1 MKKQIKKM
9 HGKKPFGEMSIISGE
24 LSAFQAFV
32 SSEMSVEDVPLA
44 PWADIAEL
52 TKGDTD
58 PLSVVVAV
66 PTGKS
71 KRGWNYQAQ
80 SLKDIVGEVMV
91 EGLPGF
97 RGHQKPENIDSEFPD
112 PATHW
117 VGAKFD
123 PEAPVKD
130 KSGNVIGKGVAYFRG
145 LVDKSQ
151 PDLKRW
157 LRSKVIRQVS
167 IYGFPKLQKAKG
179 ETNVVGYKALSID
192 WTPLNRS
199 GMPTQIVAM
208 GEIDVIGEY
217 DGTHEELKTLLK
229 EAVIVKLGITV
240 TGPNSDCLWVSNVWD
255 DHVVVEHESKGITKY
270 YDFPYSVLD
279 GVVTLG
285 DKKEVVP
292 KRVYE
297 PVGEIQNNHG
307 GGARMTWKEYVAK
320 LKAMLASGDVT
331 LGQVV
336 GEMGLS
342 ADAVAGEMAEL
353 KTALADAGTLTKVR
367 EALGIEDGDDVVKVA
382 GEMAGAL
389 AKTKEELGI
398 TGEMDIVEAA
408 KEAAKARG
416 EHKKATH
423 QAMVKEVLTEK
434 VSGEMAQAL
443 VMKMVNIPEDA
454 TKEQV
459 SGEIDRVL
467 ADETVKDALSKLFVD
482 KPPITGSKGKQTTEQ
497 KYTRVRRHAL

>member
-1 MKKQIKKM
+1 MNYTKKRYKKK
-9 HGKKPFGEMSIISGE
+9 HANKPVGEMSIINGE
-24 LSAFQAFV
+24 LSAFQATV
-32 SSEMSVEDVPLA
+32 ASEMSVEDVPLA
-44 PWADIAEL
+44 PWADLAEL

-58 PLSVVVAV
+58 PFPVVVAV

-71 KRGWNYQAQ
+71 KRGWNYQAK
-80 SLKDIVGEVMV
+80 SLQDIVGEVMA

-130 KSGNVIGKGVAYFRG
+130 KDGNVIGKGIAYFRG
-145 LVDKSQ
+145 VVDKAQ
-151 PDLKRW
+151 ADLKRW

-167 IYGFPKLQKAKG
+167 IYGFPKLQKVKG

-208 GEIDVIGEY
+208 GEIDVIGEF

-229 EAVIVKLGITV
+229 NAVIAKMGIAV
-240 TGPNSDCLWVSNVWD
+240 TGPNSDYLWVPNVWD

-297 PVGEIQNNHG
+297 PVGEMNNG
-307 GGARMTWKEYVAK
+307 GGNMDFKELCAK
-320 LKAMLASGDVT
+320 LKAMVQSGVVT
-331 LGQVV
+331 TQQIC
-336 GEMGLS
+336 GEMGWTAEQL
-342 ADAVAGEMAEL
+342 AKALDPDWVNKANGEMSVMGEIRKTVTGDKPAEAIAQTFDVL
-353 KTALADAGTLTKVR
+353 GKVKTALGVTG
-367 EALGIEDGDDVVKVA
+367 EMDVVAVATEAAKAVTAQKKAGFTAMVDGVIKEKVA
-382 GEMAGAL
+382 GEMAQKLIGRMLNVA
-389 AKTKEELGI
+389 EG
-398 TGEMDIVEAA
+398 
-408 KEAAKARG
+408 
-416 EHKKATH
+416 
-423 QAMVKEVLTEK
+423 
-434 VSGEMAQAL
+434 
-443 VMKMVNIPEDA
+443 A
-454 TKEQV
+454 TKEQIA
-459 SGEIDRVL
+459 GEIDTLL
-467 ADETVKDALSKLFVD
+467 ADETIKATIAGMHIDNPPPVGGAGSGSGTGALRKRTSS
-482 KPPITGSKGKQTTEQ
+482 I
-497 KYTRVRRHAL
+497 